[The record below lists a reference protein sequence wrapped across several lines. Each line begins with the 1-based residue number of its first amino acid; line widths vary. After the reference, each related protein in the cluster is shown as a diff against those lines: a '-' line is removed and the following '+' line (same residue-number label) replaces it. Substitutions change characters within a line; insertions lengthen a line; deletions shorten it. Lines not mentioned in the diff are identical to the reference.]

1 LTTYGHV
8 IDELDEAPRVAAE
21 NAMRAARHTAS
32 VPGVSAEAANGDA
45 G

>member
-1 LTTYGHV
+1 LTYGHL